1 MLNSEEIKK
10 ELETAIKIGD
20 SPIGKSFGCIIS
32 KSTAKATLDL
42 INQLEAEL
50 KVCNEALDNSM
61 KLNADLEETITYL
74 QDIESAY
81 MRGEII

>member
-10 ELETAIKIGD
+10 ELETAMNMGD
-20 SPIGKSFGCIIS
+20 APVGKYWGCLIS
-32 KSTAKATLDL
+32 KSTVRATLGL

-61 KLNADLEETITYL
+61 KLNTELEDKL
-74 QDIESAY
+74 LAIEANDY
-81 MRGEII
+81 Y